1 MDEKARLRRFPKQIK
16 NVPPE
21 NRREFGQ
28 TVNELKNNVAKA
40 IENRLGDLKKGRFDA
55 IEEIERI
62 DVTLPGLNPPRGHLH
77 PLTQIQSELEDIFSS
92 MGFAILDGPELETD
106 ENNFEKLNIPGDHP
120 ARDMQDTFWTKDGN
134 LLRTHTSPIQIR
146 GMAKMKPPLRI
157 VGPGRVFRYENIDA
171 SHEHTFYQMEGL
183 MVDRDIS
190 VSHLIHFMRT
200 LLAEIFQGE
209 VKVRLRP
216 GYFPFVEPGFE
227 LDFNCRICG
236 GKGCSTCKHTGW
248 VELIPC
254 GLVHPNVLRMSGID
268 SDKWSGFAF
277 GLGLSQTRD
286 DALRHRRY
294 SAPAFGRFALHRTV
308 LTVVNRNT
316 DGFDIPILLSFGTF
330 AGGNRHVY
338 FEKLDQRFR
347 KQ

>member
-1 MDEKARLRRFPKQIK
+1 MQEKLDQLHAEALEAVRSAESKEAIEELRVKYLGRKGEVTTFSKQIK
-16 NVPPE
+16 DVPKE
-21 NRREFGQ
+21 QRREFGQ
-28 TVNELKNNVAKA
+28 AVNELKQIVTFEIDARLNV
-40 IENRLGDLKKGRFDA
+40 LKKGRFDA
-55 IEEIERI
+55 IEETERI

-77 PLTQIQSELEDIFSS
+77 PLTQIQSELEDIFTS

-146 GMAKMKPPLRI
+146 GMAKMKPPLRV

-183 MVDRDIS
+183 MIDRNIS
-190 VSHLIHFMRT
+190 VAHLIHFMRT
-200 LLAEIFQGE
+200 LLGEIFQSE

-268 SDKWSGFAF
+268 PDKWSGFAF
-277 GLGLSQTRD
+277 GLGLSRLVMMRYTID
-286 DALRHRRY
+286 DIRHMLSGDLR
-294 SAPAFGRFALHRTV
+294 FVEQF
-308 LTVVNRNT
+308 
-316 DGFDIPILLSFGTF
+316 
-330 AGGNRHVY
+330 
-338 FEKLDQRFR
+338 
-347 KQ
+347 